1 MGMTIEMRILGLLVL
16 EEFKKK
22 HADSR
27 GPLEAWRAE
36 VERAKWHTTQDIKK
50 TISGRGLSRQQPGD
64 FNIKGNTYRLVV
76 TVRYEQQFVLID
88 WIGTHA
94 KYSKKRF

>member
-1 MGMTIEMRILGLLVL
+1 MRILGLLVL

-36 VERAKWHTTQDIKK
+36 VERAKWRTTQDIKK
-50 TISGRGLSRQQPGD
+50 RYRAADFLAKNRVI
-64 FNIKGNTYRLVV
+64 FNIKGNTYRVVV
-76 TVRYEQQFVLID
+76 TIGYQQGFVFVE

-94 KYSKKRF
+94 EYNKKEF